1 MYVQL
6 NLSLHCIAVY
16 IKYGPQIISHLQ
28 LAPQEMPC
36 TLELLVSLGRVT
48 QILLRRSKRTA
59 VKKVSLHSFV

>member
-6 NLSLHCIAVY
+6 NLSLHCIAGYV
-16 IKYGPQIISHLQ
+16 KHGPQIFSHLQ
-28 LAPQEMPC
+28 ITPQEMAC

-48 QILLRRSKRTA
+48 PVFFRRSKRKT